1 VSGGGIEAVLMQSA
15 DGGPAPPL
23 LVAVTGGIASGKSAL
38 TSRFEALGVPVA
50 DADLAAREAVA
61 PGSEGLAEVVAAFGP
76 GVLDDAGAMDRV
88 AMRARV
94 FADAEARRRLEA
106 IVHPRVRRLLRAQ
119 VAAWWQPYGLLA
131 IPLLAEN
138 AAAYA
143 DVDRVLVVDVA
154 PEIQVQRLVRRD
166 GVAESLARSILAA
179 QASREA
185 RLALADDVHDASG
198 PIEALDARVLELHAR
213 YLDLARRKRAG
224 GLPPPKIRALAEGHR

>member
-1 VSGGGIEAVLMQSA
+1 M
-15 DGGPAPPL
+15 
-23 LVAVTGGIASGKSAL
+23 
-38 TSRFEALGVPVA
+38 PVA

-76 GVLDDAGAMDRV
+76 GVLDEAGAMDRV
-88 AMRARV
+88 AMRERV
-94 FADAEARRRLEA
+94 FADVDARRRLEA
-106 IVHPRVRRLLRAQ
+106 IIHPRVRRLLRAQ
-119 VAAWWQPYGLLA
+119 VAEWWQPYGLLA

-154 PEIQVQRLVRRD
+154 PEVQVERLMRRD

-179 QASREA
+179 QAGRAA
-185 RLALADDVHDASG
+185 RLALADDVHDATG

-213 YLDLARRKRAG
+213 YLELARDKRTGTLA
-224 GLPPPKIRALAEGHR
+224 PPRIRALAGDGC